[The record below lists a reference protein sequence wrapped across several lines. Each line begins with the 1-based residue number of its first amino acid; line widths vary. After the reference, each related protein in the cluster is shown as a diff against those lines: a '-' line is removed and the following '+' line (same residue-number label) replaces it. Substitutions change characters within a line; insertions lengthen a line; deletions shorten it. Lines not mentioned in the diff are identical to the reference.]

1 MEGRFDSHYKSV
13 RPHDRERVMSALAE
27 GRIAA

>member
-1 MEGRFDSHYKSV
+1 MEGRFDSHYKSM